1 MHPALI
7 VAVLAVT
14 IELVTS
20 QQPHAE
26 DRCKDRSCY
35 PITGNLLI
43 GRKHRLKSSSTCG
56 MRGRERFC
64 IVSHLEEQ
72 TKCFYCDSR
81 TEWRP
86 YREPYRL
93 SHRIENVVS
102 DGYEDKNRNWWQ
114 SENGVQ
120 NVTVQLDL
128 EAEFHFT
135 HLIMTF
141 KSFRP
146 AAMIIER
153 SADFGKTWQVY
164 RYFAYDCAGT
174 FPGIPEGPPKK
185 HTDVICTRAYSE
197 VAPSTGG
204 ELVYKVISPHIATE
218 NPYAD
223 EIANLLKI
231 TNLRFNFTKLHTLG
245 DDLLDYRPEIEEK
258 YYYAIYEIV
267 VRGSCSCYGHAS
279 RCIPIDNNN
288 DPALSRPD
296 IVHGRCECMHNTE
309 GLNCERCRDFY
320 NDLPWRPA
328 IGEDTNECR
337 RCECNGH
344 AARCHFDR
352 AVYQASGFQSGGVCD
367 DCQHNTQ
374 GKNCE
379 QCKPFFYRDP
389 QRAISDPYV
398 CLPCNCDKAG
408 SQDDG
413 ICEGEEDPERG
424 LVAGKCYC
432 KPNVDGPR
440 CDRCKNGFWDL
451 QASNPDGCIACTCH
465 LLGTY
470 NNEGCDKTTG
480 FCTCKRLVTGENCD
494 QCLPEHYGL
503 SEDVDGCKPCECDIG
518 GSLNNQCDLVT
529 GQCVCREGFSGR
541 RCDTADSS
549 YYCANI
555 DHFTYEAE
563 NAALTNAEIELREH
577 PGEGG
582 SMTWTGEGFA
592 RANER
597 STITFKVNDLQTSQ
611 KYNIILRYDAARDP
625 IGWENVQITVV
636 RPKEASGECAGVDPS
651 DDFLIARLHPGG
663 RYVEA
668 YPAVCLEAGLE
679 YEIRVQFGEKRTGAP
694 DRGAWIL
701 IDSLVLAPP
710 TEELLI
716 FKGSESA
723 LQHKM
728 EYDRYQCRNLIMSLT
743 PKEMYSETCERYVCP
758 VAAAVLNRTSSCDCD
773 PTGSVSGIC
782 GVKGGQCECKP
793 NVVGRRCDQCAV
805 GTYGFGRSGCTE
817 CACDSVGS
825 LHNRCDKQSGQ
836 CMCREKGIYGRQC
849 NQCQPGFWSFPD
861 CRVCQC
867 NDHANICDQQTGACI
882 ECRDLTAGHYCDRC
896 QDGYYGDP
904 RLGVGLPCK
913 PCPCP
918 GGPTS
923 GFQHADTCYLQRSNN
938 TQDVVCNCR
947 SGYTGERCA
956 ECAMNYWGN
965 PTEVGGTCERCDC
978 NGNIDMAVEG
988 SCDATTGECL
998 KCLHNTEGAMCEN
1011 CVDGFYGDA
1020 KIKSCQRCVCNN
1032 LGSNLTAG
1040 TCDRVTG
1047 QCPCHPN
1054 VIGMQCDQ
1062 CAENHY
1068 DLSSGQGCSACDCD
1082 PNGVVLKQDGTPE
1095 LQCNQF
1101 DGRCRCKIGRGGR
1114 TCSECEDYFWGDPTS
1129 PEGCKRCECNPTGSA
1144 NQQCHRNNGTCI
1156 CLPGSGGDLCNECAR
1171 GYTGTWPY
1179 CQPCGECF
1187 HQWDGII
1194 QGLKMQ
1200 VEKLID
1206 TANNIEDTGVASA
1219 YDEEFENMEKILEET
1234 KKKLSDANVSK
1245 EHIEQLDNEV
1255 AKLKKEVA
1263 AARERLDGIEARVS
1277 NATQAVDF
1285 AQEDLKQLQT
1295 DATRLSNA
1303 ADDLR
1308 EKTNKIKEADVQ
1320 GAYNITKESASRS
1333 LAAQRRTDAAIG
1345 KLAEAESEARDAEA
1359 LLEKNKDDFEKQYA
1373 ENEAALAESEHR
1385 IHILEGALP
1394 QLNAEVCGGES
1405 APCDALCG
1413 GPGVCGFCGGQ
1424 SCLAGAVSKADQ
1436 ARSFSLEADLKL
1448 NEKQKEAEEVLT
1460 LVRDVLHS
1468 TAAAKKDALEALE
1481 VARAAAQQTNSSRAE
1496 LDQIVDQMNNFLK
1509 SSRSSPEQIRAL
1521 AEEVLAKKISL
1532 TPEQVADLTSKI
1544 RDSLAKISN
1553 ISAIL
1558 AETRG
1563 NKTLASNL
1571 EAKALEA
1578 SARAAAIKNTT
1589 DTVREAIQVAEE
1601 AQLAATEAIRSAE
1614 EVMKLAREHLDAA
1627 KTEADATEAR
1637 AKDVNGSLSTLEGEM
1652 KKVKVQYLQI
1662 ADDAKNAF
1670 QLVDKALQAA
1680 QTAEQGNKQMTM
1692 DIEVA
1697 QGLLSA
1703 RTQGNEAPQKRAEAL
1718 RQRASKLLYK
1728 AQRNSDDISALTK
1741 DASDVRLDDYQRTL
1755 DELNS
1760 RLEQVTKDI
1769 HASTEFFAN
1778 CDV

>member
-1 MHPALI
+1 VYTIEAPQLIAFAERALCEFPQRLLASAASTKASRCFRMHLALPF
-7 VAVLAVT
+7 VVLAVVAST
-14 IELVTS
+14 LTNG
-20 QQPHAE
+20 QQQHPQQQHTE

-56 MRGRERFC
+56 TRGRERFC

-185 HTDVICTRAYSE
+185 HTDVICTRAYSD

-279 RCIPIDNNN
+279 RCIPIENNN
-288 DPALSRPD
+288 DPALSRAD

-389 QRAISDPYV
+389 QRPITDPYV

-424 LVAGKCYC
+424 LIAGK
-432 KPNVDGPR
+432 

-451 QASNPDGCIACTCH
+451 QASNPDGCTACSCH

-470 NNEGCDKTTG
+470 NNEGCDKMTG
-480 FCTCKRLVTGENCD
+480 HCTCKRLVTGENCD

-503 SEDVDGCKPCECDIG
+503 SEDVDGCKACDCDIG

-529 GQCVCREGFSGR
+529 GQCLCREGFSGR

-563 NAALTNAEIELREH
+563 DAGLTNAEVEERET
-577 PGEGG
+577 PSRET
-582 SMTWTGEGFA
+582 SVTWTGPGFVK
-592 RANER
+592 ANER
-597 STITFKVNDLQTSQ
+597 SAISFKVDNLQVSQ
-611 KYNIILRYDAARDP
+611 KYNIILRYDA
-625 IGWENVQITVV
+625 
-636 RPKEASGECAGVDPS
+636 
-651 DDFLIARLHPGG
+651 G
-663 RYVEA
+663 R
-668 YPAVCLEAGLE
+668 
-679 YEIRVQFGEKRTGAP
+679 
-694 DRGAWIL
+694 
-701 IDSLVLAPP
+701 
-710 TEELLI
+710 
-716 FKGSESA
+716 
-723 LQHKM
+723 
-728 EYDRYQCRNLIMSLT
+728 
-743 PKEMYSETCERYVCP
+743 TCERYICP

-782 GVKGGQCECKP
+782 SVKGGQCECKP
-793 NVVGRRCDQCAV
+793 NVIGRRCDQCAV

-836 CMCREKGIYGRQC
+836 CVCREKGIYGRQC

-923 GFQHADTCYLQRSNN
+923 GFQHADTCYLQRTNN

-965 PTEVGGTCERCDC
+965 PTEVGGSCERCDC

-998 KCLHNTEGAMCEN
+998 KCLHNTEGPMCEN

-1020 KIKSCQRCVCNN
+1020 KLKSCQRCVCNN
-1032 LGSNLTAG
+1032 LGTNSTAG

-1047 QCPCHPN
+1047 QCPCYPN

-1068 DLSSGQGCSACDCD
+1068 DLSSGKGCAACSCD
-1082 PNGVVLKQDGTPE
+1082 PNGVVLDAHGSPE

-1114 TCSECEDYFWGDPTS
+1114 TCSECEDYFWGDPTTA
-1129 PEGCKRCECNPTGSA
+1129 EGCKRCECNPTGSA
-1144 NQQCHRNNGTCI
+1144 SQQCHRNNGTCV

-1171 GYTGTWPY
+1171 GYTGTWPF

-1187 HQWDGII
+1187 HQWDSII
-1194 QGLKMQ
+1194 QDLKAQ
-1200 VEKLID
+1200 VDRLID
-1206 TANNIEDTGVASA
+1206 TAANIEDTGVASA
-1219 YDEEFENMEKILEET
+1219 YDEEFESMEAKLEET
-1234 KKKLSDANVSK
+1234 KKKLADANISK
-1245 EHIEQLDNEV
+1245 EHIEQLENEV
-1255 AKLKKEVA
+1255 AKLKKEVG
-1263 AARERLDGIEARVS
+1263 AAREKLDSIEARVS

-1285 AQEDLKQLQT
+1285 AEEDLKQLQS
-1295 DATRLSNA
+1295 DADRLTEA

-1333 LAAQRRTDAAIG
+1333 LQAQRRTDAAIG
-1345 KLAEAESEARDAEA
+1345 KLAEAESEARNAEA
-1359 LLEKNKDDFEKQYA
+1359 LLEKNRDDFDKQYA
-1373 ENEAALAESEHR
+1373 ENEAALAESEQKLHM
-1385 IHILEGALP
+1385 LEAALP
-1394 QLNAEVCGGES
+1394 TLNAEVCGAAS

-1413 GPGVCGFCGGQ
+1413 GPGSCGFCGGQ
-1424 SCLAGAVSKADQ
+1424 SCLEGAVSKADQ

-1468 TAAAKKDALEALE
+1468 TAAAKKDALAALE
-1481 VARAAAQQTNSSRAE
+1481 VARNAAQKTNSSRAE
-1496 LDQIVDQMNNFLK
+1496 LDQIVDQMNTFLK

-1532 TPEQVADLTSKI
+1532 TPEQVADLTAKI
-1544 RDSLAKISN
+1544 RDSLTKISN
-1553 ISAIL
+1553 IGAIL

-1563 NKTLASNL
+1563 NKTLATNL

-1578 SARAAAIKNTT
+1578 SARAATIKNTT

-1627 KTEADATEAR
+1627 KSEADATEAR
-1637 AKDVNGSLSTLEGEM
+1637 AKEVNSSLSSLEGEM

-1670 QLVDKALQAA
+1670 HLVDKALLAA
-1680 QTAEQGNKQMTM
+1680 KTAEHGNKQMTT
-1692 DIEVA
+1692 DIEEA
-1697 QGLLSA
+1697 KRLLSA

-1728 AQRNSDDISALTK
+1728 AQRSSDDISVLTK

-1769 HASTEFFAN
+1769 HDSTEFFAS

>member
-1 MHPALI
+1 M
-7 VAVLAVT
+7 AVLAIVN
-14 IELVTS
+14 LPAS
-20 QQPHAE
+20 NQQRLE
-26 DRCKDRSCY
+26 DRCDNHSCY

-56 MRGRERFC
+56 TKGRERFC
-64 IVSHLEEQ
+64 IVSHLEEES
-72 TKCFYCDSR
+72 KCFYCDSR

-102 DGYEDKNRNWWQ
+102 DGYEDKYRNWWQ

-153 SADFGKTWQVY
+153 SADGGKTWQVY

-185 HTDVICTRAYSE
+185 HTDVICTRAYSD

-218 NPYAD
+218 DPYAD
-223 EIANLLKI
+223 EIASLLKI

-279 RCIPIDNNN
+279 RCIPIENNS
-288 DPALSRPD
+288 DPALARSD
-296 IVHGRCECMHNTE
+296 IVHGRCECMHNTD
-309 GLNCERCRDFY
+309 GLNCKKCRDFY

-328 IGEDTNECR
+328 TGDEKNECR
-337 RCECNGH
+337 ICECNGH
-344 AARCHFDR
+344 ASRCHFDR

-389 QRAISDPYV
+389 SRSLSDPYV
-398 CLPCNCDKAG
+398 CLPCVCDKAG

-432 KPNVDGPR
+432 KPNVDGTR
-440 CDRCKNGFWDL
+440 CDRCKNGFWNL
-451 QASNPDGCIACTCH
+451 QASNPDGCIACSCN
-465 LLGTY
+465 LLGTF
-470 NNEGCDKTTG
+470 NNEGCDKITG
-480 FCTCKRLVTGENCD
+480 YCTCKRLVTGENCD

-503 SEDVDGCKPCECDIG
+503 SEDPDGCKPCDCDIG
-518 GSLNNQCDLVT
+518 GSFNNTCDLVT
-529 GQCVCREGFSGR
+529 GQCVCRDGFSGR
-541 RCDTADSS
+541 RCETADSGL
-549 YYCANI
+549 YCADI

-563 NAALTNAEIELREH
+563 NAVLTNVEIEQREV
-577 PGEGG
+577 PERGVAV
-582 SMTWTGEGFA
+582 TWTGEGFA
-592 RANER
+592 RVNER
-597 STITFKVNDLQTSQ
+597 SSISFKVHNLQISQ
-611 KYNIILRYDAARDP
+611 KYNIILRYDAGRDP
-625 IGWENVQITVV
+625 VGWENVQITVV
-636 RPKEASGECAGVDPS
+636 RPNVPSGVCLNSDPS

-663 RYVEA
+663 RYVEVH
-668 YPAVCLEAGLE
+668 PAVCLEANLE
-679 YEIRVQFGEKRTGAP
+679 YEIRVQFGEKRTGVQ
-694 DRGAWIL
+694 DRVAWML

-710 TEELLI
+710 TDSLSI
-716 FKGSESA
+716 FQGSDIA
-723 LQHKM
+723 LQHKA
-728 EYDRYQCRNLIMSLT
+728 EYDRYHCRNFVLSLT
-743 PKEMYSETCERYVCP
+743 LRETISETCERYICP
-758 VAAAVLNRTSSCDCD
+758 VAAMLLNHTSSCDCD

-782 GVKGGQCECKP
+782 NVKGGQCECKQ

-805 GTYGFGRSGCTE
+805 GTYDFGRAGCVE

-849 NQCQPGFWSFPD
+849 NQCQPGFWGFPD

-867 NDHANICDQQTGACI
+867 NDHANICDQQTGSCI
-882 ECRDLTAGHYCDRC
+882 ECRDLTTGHYCDRC

-904 RLGVGLPCK
+904 RLGINLPCK

-947 SGYTGERCA
+947 AGYTGERCA

-965 PTEVGGTCERCDC
+965 PTEVGGSCEQCDC
-978 NGNIDMAVEG
+978 SGNIDMTVEG
-988 SCDATTGECL
+988 SCDSTTGECL
-998 KCLHNTEGAMCEN
+998 KCLHNTEGPMCEN
-1011 CVDGFYGDA
+1011 CADGYYGDA
-1020 KIKSCQRCVCNN
+1020 KIRSCQRCVCNN
-1032 LGSNLTAG
+1032 LGSNLTSA

-1047 QCPCHPN
+1047 QCPCYEN

-1062 CAENHY
+1062 CVENYY
-1068 DLSSGQGCSACDCD
+1068 DLSSGKGCSACDCD
-1082 PNGVVLKQDGTPE
+1082 PTGVVTNSNGLPE

-1101 DGRCRCKIGRGGR
+1101 DGRCHCKIGRGGR
-1114 TCSECEDYFWGDPTS
+1114 RCSECEDYFWGDPTTS
-1129 PEGCKRCECNPTGSA
+1129 DGCKRCECNPTGSA
-1144 NQQCHRNNGTCI
+1144 SLQCHRNNGTCV
-1156 CLPGSGGDLCNECAR
+1156 CLPGSGGSLCNECAR
-1171 GYTGTWPY
+1171 GYTGTWPF
-1179 CQPCGECF
+1179 CKPCGDCF
-1187 HQWDGII
+1187 HQWDDII
-1194 QGLKMQ
+1194 QNLKTQ
-1200 VEKLID
+1200 LDKLID
-1206 TANNIEDTGVASA
+1206 TANNIEDSGVASA
-1219 YDEEFENMEKILEET
+1219 YDAEFEKMEKLLEDT
-1234 KKKLSDANVSK
+1234 KKKLSDANISK
-1245 EHIEQLDNEV
+1245 EHLEHLEGEV
-1255 AKLKKEVA
+1255 ARLRKEIGI
-1263 AARERLDGIEARVS
+1263 ARERLDGIEARVS

-1285 AQEDLKQLQT
+1285 AQEDLKQLEA
-1295 DATRLSNA
+1295 DAVRLSEA
-1303 ADDLR
+1303 AEDLR

-1320 GAYNITKESASRS
+1320 GAYNITKESAARS

-1359 LLEKNKDDFEKQYA
+1359 LLEKNRDDFDKQYT
-1373 ENEAALAESEHR
+1373 ENEAALAESERKLHM
-1385 IHILEGALP
+1385 LEAALP
-1394 QLNAEVCGGES
+1394 QLNAEVCGAAS

-1413 GPGVCGFCGGQ
+1413 GPGECGFCGGQ
-1424 SCLAGAVSKADQ
+1424 SCLEGAVSKAEQ

-1448 NEKQKEAEEVLT
+1448 NEKQKEAEEVLS
-1460 LVRDVLHS
+1460 LVRDVLH
-1468 TAAAKKDALEALE
+1468 TTEAARKDALAALE
-1481 VARAAAQQTNSSRAE
+1481 VAQNAALKTNSSRTD
-1496 LDQIVDQMNNFLK
+1496 LDNIVDQMNNFLK

-1532 TPEQVADLTSKI
+1532 TPEQVKDLTAKI
-1544 RDSLAKISN
+1544 RNSLAKINN
-1553 ISAIL
+1553 IGAIL

-1563 NKTLASNL
+1563 NKTLASTL
-1571 EAKALEA
+1571 EAKALDA

-1589 DTVREAIQVAEE
+1589 DTVREAIEVAKE
-1601 AQLAATEAIRSAE
+1601 AQEVASEAITSAE

-1627 KTEADATEAR
+1627 KAETDTTEAR
-1637 AKDVNGSLSTLEGEM
+1637 AKDVNSTLSSLEAEM

-1670 QLVDKALQAA
+1670 NLVDKALQAA
-1680 QTAEQGNKQMTM
+1680 KTAEHGNKQMTM
-1692 DIEVA
+1692 DIEEAKRLV
-1697 QGLLSA
+1697 SE
-1703 RTQGNEAPQKRAEAL
+1703 RTQGNEAPQKRAEIL

-1728 AQRNSDDISALTK
+1728 AQRSSDDISVLTK

-1769 HASTEFFAN
+1769 HASTEFFAS

>member
-1 MHPALI
+1 MVALNF
-7 VAVLAVT
+7 
-14 IELVTS
+14 
-20 QQPHAE
+20 
-26 DRCKDRSCY
+26 Y
-35 PITGNLLI
+35 FLL
-43 GRKHRLKSSSTCG
+43 TFF
-56 MRGRERFC
+56 RFC
-64 IVSHLEEQ
+64 IVSHLEEEN
-72 TKCFYCDSR
+72 KCFYCDST

-86 YREPYRL
+86 YRDPYRL

-102 DGYEDKNRNWWQ
+102 DGYEDKYRSWWQ

-146 AAMIIER
+146 AAMVIER
-153 SADFGKTWQVY
+153 SADEGKTWQVY

-185 HTDVICTRAYSE
+185 HTDVICTRAYSD

-223 EIANLLKI
+223 EIASLLKI

-245 DDLLDYRPEIEEK
+245 DDLLDYRPEIDEK

-279 RCIPIDNNN
+279 RCIPIENNN
-288 DPALSRPD
+288 DPALSRSD
-296 IVHGRCECMHNTE
+296 IVHGRCECMHNTD
-309 GLNCERCRDFY
+309 GLNCKVCRDFY
-320 NDLPWRPA
+320 HDLPWRPA
-328 IGEDTNECR
+328 TGENKNECR
-337 RCECNGH
+337 MCECNGH
-344 AARCHFDR
+344 ATRCHFDR

-389 QRAISDPYV
+389 QRAITDPYV
-398 CLPCNCDKAG
+398 CVPCTCDKSG

-432 KPNVDGPR
+432 KSNVDGPR
-440 CDRCKNGFWDL
+440 CDRCKNGFWNL
-451 QASNPDGCIACTCH
+451 QSSNPDGCVPCHCH
-465 LLGTY
+465 LLGTF

-480 FCTCKRLVTGENCD
+480 NCTCKRLVTGENCD

-503 SEDVDGCKPCECDIG
+503 SENVDGCQPCDCDIG
-518 GSLNNQCDLVT
+518 GSINNVCDFVT

-541 RCDTADSS
+541 RCDTAESS
-549 YYCANI
+549 FYCADI

-563 NAALTNAEIELREH
+563 NAILTNVCLYIDTNVIYLHMNIFKAEIEHREARNDDVAN
-577 PGEGG
+577 
-582 SMTWTGEGFA
+582 TWSGEGFV
-592 RANER
+592 RVSER
-597 STITFKVNDLQTSQ
+597 SSIIFKIDNIKISQ
-611 KYNIILRYDAARDP
+611 KYNIILRYDIGRDQV
-625 IGWENVQITVV
+625 GWENVQLTIV
-636 RPKEASGECAGVDPS
+636 RVNELSGECKDSDPS
-651 DDFLIARLHPGG
+651 DDFLIARFNPGG
-663 RYVEA
+663 RYVEV
-668 YPAVCLEAGLE
+668 YPAVCLESNSQ
-679 YEIRVQFGEKRTGAP
+679 YEIHVLFGEKRSGIQ
-694 DRGAWIL
+694 DRNAWML

-710 TEELLI
+710 TDSLVI
-716 FKGSESA
+716 FKGSGRA
-723 LQHKM
+723 LQHKT
-728 EYDRYQCRNLIMSLT
+728 EYDRHQCRNFVLSLT
-743 PKEMYSETCERYVCP
+743 PRNLLSETCERYICP
-758 VAAAVLNRTSSCDCD
+758 VAAAILNSTSVCDCD

-782 GVKGGQCECKP
+782 SVKGGQCECKP
-793 NVVGRRCDQCAV
+793 NVIGRRCDKCAV
-805 GTYGFGRSGCTE
+805 GTYGFGRTGCVE

-836 CMCREKGIYGRQC
+836 CVCREKGIYGRQC

-867 NDHANICDQQTGACI
+867 NDHANICDQQTGSCI

-923 GFQHADTCYLQRSNN
+923 GFQHADTCYLQLSNN

-956 ECAMNYWGN
+956 ECALNYWGN
-965 PTEVGGTCERCDC
+965 PTEVGGSCEQCDC
-978 NGNIDMAVEG
+978 NGNIDMTVEG
-988 SCDATTGECL
+988 SCDPATGECL
-998 KCLHNTEGAMCEN
+998 KCLHNTDGPMCEN
-1011 CVDGFYGDA
+1011 CIDGYYGDA
-1020 KIKSCQRCVCNN
+1020 KIRSCQRSIKTYLIVNKKWGIFRCVCNR
-1032 LGSNLTAG
+1032 LGSNLTSA
-1040 TCDRVTG
+1040 TCDRITG
-1047 QCPCHPN
+1047 QCPCRAN
-1054 VIGMQCDQ
+1054 VIGKQCDQ

-1068 DLSSGQGCSACDCD
+1068 DLSGDKGCSPCNCD
-1082 PNGVVLKQDGTPE
+1082 PSGVVTNQDGSPE

-1101 DGRCRCKIGRGGR
+1101 DGKCHCKIGRGGR
-1114 TCSECEDYFWGDPTS
+1114 TCTECEDYFWGDPTTN
-1129 PEGCKRCECNPTGSA
+1129 EGCKRCECNPVGSA

-1171 GYTGTWPY
+1171 GYTGTWPF
-1179 CQPCGECF
+1179 CKPCGECF
-1187 HQWDGII
+1187 HQWDSII
-1194 QGLKMQ
+1194 HELRKEVDKL
-1200 VEKLID
+1200 VE
-1206 TANNIEDTGVASA
+1206 TTNNIEDTGIVSA
-1219 YDEEFENMEKILEET
+1219 YDDEFEKMEKLLEET
-1234 KKKLSDANVSK
+1234 KKKLSDANISK
-1245 EHIEQLDNEV
+1245 EHLEQLDAEA
-1255 AKLKKEVA
+1255 AKLKKEVTV
-1263 AARERLDGIEARVS
+1263 AREKLDSIEVRVS

-1285 AQEDLKQLQT
+1285 AQEDLKQLQA
-1295 DATRLSNA
+1295 DALRLTQA

-1308 EKTNKIKEADVQ
+1308 ERTNKIKEADVQ

-1333 LAAQRRTDAAIG
+1333 LTAQHRTDAAVA
-1345 KLAEAESEARDAEA
+1345 KLAGAESEAREAES
-1359 LLEKNKDDFEKQYA
+1359 LLEKNRDDFDKQYS
-1373 ENEAALAESEHR
+1373 ENEAALVESER
-1385 IHILEGALP
+1385 KLNLLEAALP
-1394 QLNAEVCGGES
+1394 QLNAEVCGAAS
-1405 APCDALCG
+1405 APCDDLCG
-1413 GPGVCGFCGGQ
+1413 GPGKCGFCGGQ
-1424 SCLAGAVSKADQ
+1424 SCLEGAVSKADQ

-1448 NEKQKEAEEVLT
+1448 NEKQKEAEEVLS
-1460 LVRDVLHS
+1460 LVRDALHI
-1468 TAAAKKDALEALE
+1468 TAVAKKNALVALEA
-1481 VARAAAQQTNSSRAE
+1481 AQNAALSTNLSRMN
-1496 LDQIVDQMNNFLK
+1496 LDKIVDQMNDFLK
-1509 SSRSSPEQIRAL
+1509 SPRSSPEQIRFL
-1521 AEEVLAKKISL
+1521 AEEVLNKKISL
-1532 TPEQVADLTSKI
+1532 TPEQVTALTTKI
-1544 RDSLAKISN
+1544 RNSLAKINN
-1553 ISAIL
+1553 IGAIL

-1571 EAKALEA
+1571 EAKALAA
-1578 SARAAAIKNTT
+1578 SARAGAIKNTT
-1589 DTVREAIQVAEE
+1589 DMVREAIEIAEE
-1601 AQLAATEAIRSAE
+1601 TQ
-1614 EVMKLAREHLDAA
+1614 EHVDAA
-1627 KTEADATEAR
+1627 KRETDATETR
-1637 AKDVNGSLSTLEGEM
+1637 AKEVNSSLSNLEAEM

-1670 QLVDKALQAA
+1670 NLVDKALHAA
-1680 QTAEQGNKQMTM
+1680 KTAEYGNKQMEM
-1692 DIEVA
+1692 DIKEA
-1697 QGLLSA
+1697 KRLLSE
-1703 RTQGNEAPQKRAEAL
+1703 RTLGNEDPQKRAELL

-1728 AQRNSDDISALTK
+1728 AQRSSDDISVLTK
-1741 DASDVRLDDYQRTL
+1741 DASDVRLDEYQRTL

-1760 RLEQVTKDI
+1760 RLERVTKDI

>member
-1 MHPALI
+1 MCSEPSFA
-7 VAVLAVT
+7 
-14 IELVTS
+14 
-20 QQPHAE
+20 QQ
-26 DRCKDRSCY
+26 
-35 PITGNLLI
+35 
-43 GRKHRLKSSSTCG
+43 
-56 MRGRERFC
+56 M
-64 IVSHLEEQ
+64 
-72 TKCFYCDSR
+72 
-81 TEWRP
+81 
-86 YREPYRL
+86 
-93 SHRIENVVS
+93 IENVVS

-470 NNEGCDKTTG
+470 NNEGCD
-480 FCTCKRLVTGENCD
+480 
-494 QCLPEHYGL
+494 
-503 SEDVDGCKPCECDIG
+503 
-518 GSLNNQCDLVT
+518 
-529 GQCVCREGFSGR
+529 
-541 RCDTADSS
+541 TADSS

-710 TEELLI
+710 AEELLI
-716 FKGSESA
+716 FKGSDSA

-793 NVVGRRCDQCAV
+793 NVVGRRC
-805 GTYGFGRSGCTE
+805 
-817 CACDSVGS
+817 
-825 LHNRCDKQSGQ
+825 
-836 CMCREKGIYGRQC
+836 
-849 NQCQPGFWSFPD
+849 
-861 CRVCQC
+861 
-867 NDHANICDQQTGACI
+867 
-882 ECRDLTAGHYCDRC
+882 
-896 QDGYYGDP
+896 
-904 RLGVGLPCK
+904 
-913 PCPCP
+913 
-918 GGPTS
+918 
-923 GFQHADTCYLQRSNN
+923 
-938 TQDVVCNCR
+938 
-947 SGYTGERCA
+947 
-956 ECAMNYWGN
+956 
-965 PTEVGGTCERCDC
+965 
-978 NGNIDMAVEG
+978 
-988 SCDATTGECL
+988 
-998 KCLHNTEGAMCEN
+998 
-1011 CVDGFYGDA
+1011 
-1020 KIKSCQRCVCNN
+1020 VCNN

-1068 DLSSGQGCSACDCD
+1068 DLSSG
-1082 PNGVVLKQDGTPE
+1082 
-1095 LQCNQF
+1095 
-1101 DGRCRCKIGRGGR
+1101 
-1114 TCSECEDYFWGDPTS
+1114 
-1129 PEGCKRCECNPTGSA
+1129 
-1144 NQQCHRNNGTCI
+1144 
-1156 CLPGSGGDLCNECAR
+1156 
-1171 GYTGTWPY
+1171 
-1179 CQPCGECF
+1179 
-1187 HQWDGII
+1187 
-1194 QGLKMQ
+1194 
-1200 VEKLID
+1200 
-1206 TANNIEDTGVASA
+1206 
-1219 YDEEFENMEKILEET
+1219 
-1234 KKKLSDANVSK
+1234 
-1245 EHIEQLDNEV
+1245 
-1255 AKLKKEVA
+1255 
-1263 AARERLDGIEARVS
+1263 
-1277 NATQAVDF
+1277 QAVDF

-1532 TPEQVADLTSKI
+1532 TPEQI

-1728 AQRNSDDISALTK
+1728 AQRNSDDISEHKRKQKIFL
-1741 DASDVRLDDYQRTL
+1741 L
-1755 DELNS
+1755 
-1760 RLEQVTKDI
+1760 
-1769 HASTEFFAN
+1769 
-1778 CDV
+1778 

>member
-1 MHPALI
+1 MHLAL
-7 VAVLAVT
+7 VAAVLAVAGH
-14 IELVTS
+14 LASGQHTS
-20 QQPHAE
+20 E

-56 MRGRERFC
+56 TRGRERFC

-185 HTDVICTRAYSE
+185 HTDVICTRAYSD

-279 RCIPIDNNN
+279 RCIPIDNSN

-309 GLNCERCRDFY
+309 GLNCEKCRDFY

-352 AVYQASGFQSGGVCD
+352 AVYQASGYQSGGVCD

-398 CLPCNCDKAG
+398 CLPCSCDKAG

-451 QASNPDGCIACTCH
+451 QASNPDGCVPCTCH

-480 FCTCKRLVTGENCD
+480 FCTCKRLVTGDNCD

-503 SEDVDGCKPCECDIG
+503 SEDADGCKPCDCDIG
-518 GSLNNQCDLVT
+518 GSMNNQCDLVT

-541 RCDTADSS
+541 KCDTADSS

-555 DHFTYEAE
+555 DHYTYEAE
-563 NAALTNAEIELREH
+563 NAVLTNAEIEVREH
-577 PGEGG
+577 PGQD
-582 SMTWTGEGFA
+582 SAMTWTGEGYA

-597 STITFKVNDLQTSQ
+597 SSISFKVDNLQTSQ

-625 IGWENVQITVV
+625 IGWENVQVTVV
-636 RPKEASGECAGVDPS
+636 RPGEAGGECAGSDPS

-663 RYVEA
+663 RYMEV
-668 YPAVCLEAGLE
+668 YPAVCLEADKE
-679 YEIRVQFGEKRTGAP
+679 YEIRVQFGEKRTGVQ

-701 IDSLVLAPP
+701 IDSMVLAPP

-716 FKGSESA
+716 FKGSDRA

-743 PKEMYSETCERYVCP
+743 PKEMLSETCERYICP

-782 GVKGGQCECKP
+782 SVKGGQCECKP
-793 NVVGRRCDQCAV
+793 NVIGRRCDQCAV

-965 PTEVGGTCERCDC
+965 PTEVGGSCERCDC

-988 SCDATTGECL
+988 SCDAATGECL
-998 KCLHNTEGAMCEN
+998 KCLHNTEGSMCEN

-1068 DLSSGQGCSACDCD
+1068 DLSSGQGCSSCACD
-1082 PNGVVLKQDGTPE
+1082 PNGVVLKEDGTPE

-1101 DGRCRCKIGRGGR
+1101 DGRCRCKVGRGGR

-1129 PEGCKRCECNPTGSA
+1129 AEGCKRCECNPTGSA

-1187 HQWDGII
+1187 HQWDNII
-1194 QGLKMQ
+1194 QGLKTE

-1255 AKLKKEVA
+1255 NKLKKEVA
-1263 AARERLDGIEARVS
+1263 GARERLDGIEARVS

-1295 DATRLSNA
+1295 DAARLTDA

-1320 GAYNITKESASRS
+1320 GAYNITKESATRS
-1333 LAAQRRTDAAIG
+1333 LAAQRRTDTAIG

-1359 LLEKNKDDFEKQYA
+1359 LLEKNRDDFDKQYS
-1373 ENEAALAESEHR
+1373 ENEAALAESEHK
-1385 IHILEGALP
+1385 IHMLEGALP
-1394 QLNAEVCGGES
+1394 QLNAEVCGGDS

-1496 LDQIVDQMNNFLK
+1496 LDQIVDEMNNFLK

-1544 RDSLAKISN
+1544 RDSLAKINN
-1553 ISAIL
+1553 IGAIL

-1571 EAKALEA
+1571 ESKALEA
-1578 SARAAAIKNTT
+1578 SERAAAIKNTT

-1627 KTEADATEAR
+1627 KNEADATEAR
-1637 AKDVNGSLSTLEGEM
+1637 AKEVNASLSTLEGEM

-1680 QTAEQGNKQMTM
+1680 ETAEQGNKQMTM

-1718 RQRASKLLYK
+1718 RQRAAKLLYK